1 MTDSQLKTARQLYH
15 PSDEVVEMVI
25 NICAFLDKKGANGL
39 RFDSTLMIGDLQVKW
54 IEKENSHCA
63 LLVHWYPNY
72 NLSLRNDP
80 FCSAFV
86 LTEEELKTLYEAVM
100 KAA

>member
-15 PSDEVVEMVI
+15 PSDEAVEMVA
-25 NICAFLDKKGANGL
+25 NICALLDKKGINGL

-54 IEKENSHCA
+54 IEKENSHCV
-63 LLVHWYPNY
+63 LLVHWYPNR
-72 NLSLRNDP
+72 NLSLNDDP
-80 FCSAFV
+80 LCSVFV

>member
-15 PSDEVVEMVI
+15 PSDEVVEMVA
-25 NICAFLDKKGANGL
+25 NICALLDKKGINGV
-39 RFDSTLMIGDLQVKW
+39 RFDSTLMLGDSQVKW

-72 NLSLRNDP
+72 NLSLRDDP

>member
-15 PSDEVVEMVI
+15 PSDEVAEMVA
-25 NICAFLDKKGANGL
+25 NICALLDKRGINGL
-39 RFDSTLMIGDLQVKW
+39 RFDSTLMIGDSQVKW

-72 NLSLRNDP
+72 NLSLRYDP
-80 FCSAFV
+80 FCSAYV
-86 LTEEELKTLYEAVM
+86 LNEEELKILYEAVM
-100 KAA
+100 TV